1 MKRVI
6 LAGMLMGALVAGTA
20 TISFAQ
26 DTKEGKIKQRK
37 EKQQQRIANGVK
49 SGELNAKET
58 ARIERNESKINK
70 EVRRDRK
77 ENGGNLTNKEKA
89 KVNRQ
94 QNRVSKEIYKEKH
107 DGQTQ

>member
-6 LAGMLMGALVAGTA
+6 ISILSCALLTGAA
-20 TISFAQ
+20 TMSFAA
-26 DTKEGKIKQRK
+26 DEKTGKIKARK
-37 EKQQQRIANGVK
+37 DKQQERIAKGVENG
-49 SGELNAKET
+49 SLNAKET
-58 ARIERNESKINK
+58 ARIEHNEAKLNK

-77 ENGGNLTNKEKA
+77 DGGGLTNKEKA
-89 KVNRQ
+89 KINRQ